1 MDQFDNYN
9 NQNND
14 NQPLQAPAADSTSSV
29 DTSAANPQPTANYTP
44 IPSPQQPQYSY
55 NASVQGQPGGYTY
68 QTTPRVQPTSYSAVP
83 ASSNNDE
90 GNNKKGFSVTTF
102 IVCLIV
108 CAVLST
114 VVSSAVTMFA
124 MDSSNTEG
132 THQSDN
138 NNNNDGGNRVNAN
151 TTITNTTENFV
162 EAVAE
167 KVQPSVVGITVSTNS
182 YNFFGGSS
190 TSDSSGSGVI
200 YTSDGYII
208 TNKHVIDSAISRSGK
223 IKVYLSD
230 DMDNPYSATI
240 VGYDS
245 TIDLAVIKIN
255 ATSLPAAEI
264 GKSSD
269 LKVGQNVV
277 AVGNPGGLQFM
288 GSVSVGYISGLNRQ
302 LTIDSMQMS
311 LIQTDTAI
319 NPGNSGGA
327 LVDNEGK
334 LIGITNAKLVS
345 EDFEGMGFAIPVDKV
360 TEICDKIITGKDSG
374 QPYIG
379 VSINTNYT
387 ADSSQ
392 GMPAGAYVS
401 SVMANSPADKAGI
414 KANDIIVAVDGKK
427 ITDYNELSS
436 AIKAHKPGDKL
447 KLKIYRDGKNIE
459 LTVTVGTSN

>member
-1 MDQFDNYN
+1 MDQFDDFTNSS
-9 NQNND
+9 ND
-14 NQPLQAPAADSTSSV
+14 NQPQQPIVTGGSASSNNAPAASS
-29 DTSAANPQPTANYTP
+29 QPTINYTP
-44 IPSPQQPQYSY
+44 VPSPQQPQYSY
-55 NASVQGQPGGYTY
+55 TSSPQGQQSGYTY
-68 QTTPRVQPTSYSAVP
+68 QTTPRTQPIYTANVP
-83 ASSNNDE
+83 TQDNNS
-90 GNNKKGFSVTTF
+90 NKKGFSVTTL
-102 IVCLIV
+102 IICIIV

-114 VVSSAVTMFA
+114 VVSSAVTMFT
-124 MDSSNTEG
+124 MDSAGSGASQGEDD
-132 THQSDN
+132 DN
-138 NNNNDGGNRVNAN
+138 GGNRVNTN

-162 EAVAE
+162 EAVAQ

-190 TSDSSGSGVI
+190 SSDSSGSGVI

-208 TNKHVIDSAISRSGK
+208 TNKHVIDSAIGKSGK

-230 DMDNPYSATI
+230 KMDEPYSATI

-255 ATSLPAAEI
+255 AKSLPAAEI

-360 TEICDKIITGKDSG
+360 TEICDKIITGKDNG

-387 ADSSQ
+387 ADNSE
-392 GMPAGAYVS
+392 GLPAGAYVS
-401 SVMANSPADKAGI
+401 SVMSDSPADKAGV
-414 KANDIIVAVDGKK
+414 KARDIIVAVDGKK
-427 ITDYNELSS
+427 ITDYNQLSS

-447 KLKIYRDGKNIE
+447 KLRIYRDEKYIE